1 MPGLKGRAYKP
12 HVLGPLSRRGQR
24 VGGPWIAH
32 QLRGLDPRT
41 LERQARRHR
50 QRRLRQYAE
59 HARHAAGPGGGLRG
73 DWRRHR
79 PPDGDTRRPV
89 VGRGPPG
96 ANHRLGIA
104 LDSRHHRTRPADRR
118 SGRRPGGPALVLQ
131 RLLDRRTPGVRGDTA
146 LSTGLRRGR
155 CRRAWQQSRPHK
167 RRLPLAVPGQSP
179 ARRQRRHDHPRVEAA
194 DDHRGDRRRV
204 RCDRRRQGRDRRRSA
219 ILPLRSRGAAVPRR
233 FRRTG
238 LPDGRAGWRVEHDV
252 RRGEESTDRR
262 TGLSRLAEEQ
272 RSAHG
277 VGRRTAAV
285 GLAAGTGGR
294 RSRRA

>member
-12 HVLGPLSRRGQR
+12 RGRCR
-24 VGGPWIAH
+24 VQASVSAAPGSLINFEVWIPERWNGKLVVTGNGGYGNTPSTRDM
-32 QLRGLDPRT
+32 Q
-41 LERQARRHR
+41 QA
-50 QRRLRQYAE
+50 L
-59 HARHAAGPGGGLRG
+59 AAGYAAIG
-73 DWRRHR
+73 
-79 PPDGDTRRPV
+79 GDTGHQTATPDDLLWGAGHPERIIDWGSRSIHAITEPGRRIV
-89 VGRGPPG
+89 ER
-96 ANHRLGIA
+96 
-104 LDSRHHRTRPADRR
+104 
-118 SGRRPGGPALVLQ
+118 GRRPGGPALVLQ
-131 RLLDRRTPGVRGDTA
+131 RLLDRRTPGVRGDSA

-204 RCDRRRQGRDRRRSA
+204 RCDDGVRDGIVDDPRSCRFDPAVLQCRGGSDGQGCLTA
-219 ILPLRSRGAAVPRR
+219 
-233 FRRTG
+233 
-238 LPDGRAGWRVEHDV
+238 RAGRRAEHDV

-262 TGLSRLAEEQ
+262 TDLSRLAEEQ

>member
-1 MPGLKGRAYKP
+1 MPQALAAGYAAIGGDTGHQTATPDDLLWGAGHPERIIDWGSRSIHAITEPGRRIVEVAGGRA
-12 HVLGPLSRRGQR
+12 VRRC
-24 VGGPWIAH
+24 
-32 QLRGLDPRT
+32 
-41 LERQARRHR
+41 
-50 QRRLRQYAE
+50 
-59 HARHAAGPGGGLRG
+59 
-73 DWRRHR
+73 
-79 PPDGDTRRPV
+79 
-89 VGRGPPG
+89 
-96 ANHRLGIA
+96 
-104 LDSRHHRTRPADRR
+104 
-118 SGRRPGGPALVLQ
+118 VLQ

-194 DDHRGDRRRV
+194 DDHRGDRRRL

-238 LPDGRAGWRVEHDV
+238 LPDGRAGGRAEHDV

-262 TGLSRLAEEQ
+262 TDLSRLAEEQ

-285 GLAAGTGGR
+285 GLAAVPGGR